1 MSGRSRICRK
11 VRVANHFRSGID
23 CQETRSKMRHIK
35 NFLHNINDVV
45 LAIVIVALAAGI
57 IYWRLQIILDYP
69 KQLAEQQ
76 AVYNEEQAAEAE
88 VEAEAE
94 AAEEAAQEEAASQE
108 TAPEETPAEEA
119 PAEDA
124 AAEQPEG

>member
-1 MSGRSRICRK
+1 
-11 VRVANHFRSGID
+11 
-23 CQETRSKMRHIK
+23 MRHIK

-57 IYWRLQIILDYP
+57 IYWRMQIILDYP
-69 KQLAEQQ
+69 TQLAEQQ

-88 VEAEAE
+88 AGAEAE
-94 AAEEAAQEEAASQE
+94 AAEEAAPEEKAEEAPAEDNAEGSS
-108 TAPEETPAEEA
+108 AEEA

-124 AAEQPEG
+124 AEQP